1 MTVFEDMVEAAV
13 EGGLNE
19 SAIVDYYFLSD
30 YPYLQNDGSC
40 CSQAGIE
47 GDMARYDLLRRFRQ
61 GGRFYEVA
69 PPGWEGTVKAMKK
82 HMTTKQAFRRAW
94 AMHKKGARPHKG
106 G

>member
-30 YPYLQNDGSC
+30 YPYLQNDGGSGVIQF
-40 CSQAGIE
+40 S
-47 GDMARYDLLRRFRQ
+47 GDMARFDLMQRFRQ
-61 GGRFYEVA
+61 GSRFCEVA
-69 PPGWEGTVKAMKK
+69 PPGWEATVKAMKK